1 MVAGFYPASG
11 PFGTSV
17 RTADADNRRPSC
29 HVYTQV
35 VSAAF
40 RTAAAALLFA
50 LAFASPIPVLGQRG
64 GAADGAQGGPAV
76 QPGGRGGRIGIGDF
90 RRGGRFDLPA
100 GTSVIRG
107 VVTSDAG
114 APVRRAQVRANVSG
128 MPGARV
134 TSTDAQGRFEL
145 RELPAGRWTV
155 SASKPGFV
163 TQRYG
168 QRRPFETV
176 VPIELADG
184 GRVDAN
190 FSLLRGG
197 VINGRVQDDLGDP
210 VANVR
215 VTVQRRQMIE
225 GRRRMI
231 NVGVTDETDD
241 TGAFR
246 LYGLAP
252 GEYYVSA
259 VLRANPLEQPGDA
272 SGYAPT
278 YFPGTGSANEAQ
290 RVAVGAGE
298 EVSIGFALLP
308 VRLVRISGTV
318 VSQSGDLGGGMV
330 QLVGAGDSGE
340 GSLVTLGGGIQ
351 SDGSFT
357 IANVA
362 PGSYVLN
369 ARSGARA
376 GRGRGGPI
384 EATALEIGSLPVV
397 VADSDVTGVTISL
410 TRGASIAGTVVT
422 EGTSPITLSSLR
434 VSARQI
440 RDTAGQAFSASGVS
454 ATGSFQLSTL
464 TGTVALRLENVPPQ
478 WMVKS
483 IVVGP
488 TDVTD
493 GAFELRGTEQVTNA
507 RVVLTDRVSEL
518 NGTVTVRN
526 QEAKDSSV
534 IVFAEDAARWS
545 FPTRFVRMARANA
558 QGGFSLR
565 GLPGETY
572 LVAAVD
578 YLEEGEWQ
586 DPEFLERLR
595 EAATRV
601 TLRDGEAKTVGLQL
615 LAR

>member
-1 MVAGFYPASG
+1 M
-11 PFGTSV
+11 T
-17 RTADADNRRPSC
+17 
-29 HVYTQV
+29 
-35 VSAAF
+35 AAF
-40 RTAAAALLFA
+40 RTAAAFLLFA
-50 LAFASPIPVLGQRG
+50 VAFASPIPVLGQRG
-64 GAADGAQGGPAV
+64 GGAANPAGAQGGQAG
-76 QPGGRGGRIGIGDF
+76 GGRGGRIGIGHF
-90 RRGGRFDLPA
+90 FRGGRLDLPA

-145 RELPAGRWTV
+145 RDLPAGRWTV

-168 QRRPFETV
+168 QRRPFETAS
-176 VPIELADG
+176 PIELADG
-184 GRVDAN
+184 QRADAN

-215 VTVQRRQMIE
+215 VMVQRRQMIE

-259 VLRANPLEQPGDA
+259 VLRANPLEQSGDTA
-272 SGYAPT
+272 GFAPT
-278 YFPGTGSANEAQ
+278 YYPGTGNAVEAQ
-290 RVAVGAGE
+290 RVPVGAGE
-298 EVSIGFALLP
+298 EVSIGFSLLP

-318 VSQSGDLGGGMV
+318 VSQGGDVGGGMV
-330 QLVGAGDSGE
+330 QLVSAGDSGE
-340 GSLVTLGGGIQ
+340 GPFTTLGGGIQ

-357 IANVA
+357 IVNVS
-362 PGSYVLN
+362 PGSYLLN
-369 ARSGARA
+369 ARSGGRG
-376 GRGRGGPI
+376 GRGRGGAV
-384 EATALEIGSLPVV
+384 EATALEIGSVPVAV
-397 VADSDVTGVTISL
+397 GDSDVTGVTISL

-422 EGTSPITLSSLR
+422 EGTSQITLSSLR
-434 VSARQI
+434 VSARQV
-440 RDTAGQAFSASGVS
+440 RDAPGQAFSASGVS

-464 TGTVALRLENVPPQ
+464 TGTVALRVENVPAQ

-488 TDVTD
+488 ADVTD
-493 GAFELRGTEQVTNA
+493 GAFELRGTEQITNA
-507 RVVLTDRVSEL
+507 RIVLTDRVSEL

-534 IVFAEDAARWS
+534 IVFADDAALWT
-545 FPTRFVRMARANA
+545 FPTRYVRMARTDA
-558 QGGFSLR
+558 QGRFTLR
-565 GLPGETY
+565 GLPGGATY

-578 YLEEGEWQ
+578 SLEEGEWQ

-595 EAATRV
+595 EPATRV
-601 TLRDGEAKTVGLQL
+601 SVRDGETKTVGLQL

>member
-1 MVAGFYPASG
+1 
-11 PFGTSV
+11 
-17 RTADADNRRPSC
+17 
-29 HVYTQV
+29 

-40 RTAAAALLFA
+40 RPVAAVLLFA
-50 LAFASPIPVLGQRG
+50 LAFASPMLVLGQRG
-64 GAADGAQGGPAV
+64 GGAGNPAGGGQGAPIDGGQNGGAR
-76 QPGGRGGRIGIGDF
+76 GGRGPGDF
-90 RRGGRFDLPA
+90 FRGGRFELPA
-100 GTSVIRG
+100 GTAIIRG

-114 APVRRAQVRANVSG
+114 APVRRAQVRANGSG

-134 TSTDAQGRFEL
+134 TTTDAQGRFEL
-145 RELPAGRWTV
+145 RDLPAGRWTV

-176 VPIELADG
+176 SPLEVADG
-184 GRVDAN
+184 QRVDAN

-215 VTVQRRQMIE
+215 VMVQRRQMIE
-225 GRRRMI
+225 GRRRMV

-259 VLRANPLEQPGDA
+259 TLRANPLEQPGDA

-278 YFPGTGSANEAQ
+278 YYPGTGNANEAQ
-290 RVAVGAGE
+290 QVPVAAGE
-298 EVSIGFALLP
+298 EVSIGFSLLA

-318 VSQSGDLGGGMV
+318 VSQSGEVGGGMV
-330 QLVGAGDSGE
+330 QLVSAGDTG
-340 GSLVTLGGGIQ
+340 GGPIGAQGGGIQ
-351 SDGSFT
+351 NDGSFT

-362 PGSYVLN
+362 PGSYLLN
-369 ARSGARA
+369 ARSG
-376 GRGRGGPI
+376 GRGGRGGRGVTI
-384 EATALEIGSLPVV
+384 DATALEIGSLPLTVG
-397 VADSDVTGVTISL
+397 DSDVTGVTISM

-422 EGTSPITLSSLR
+422 EGTSQITLANLR
-434 VSARQI
+434 VTARQI
-440 RDTAGQAFSASGVS
+440 RDAPGQSFNASGVS
-454 ATGSFQLSTL
+454 ANGAFQLSTL
-464 TGTVALRLENVPPQ
+464 TGTVALRVENVPSQ

-493 GAFELRGTEQVTNA
+493 GAFELRGTEQLTNA
-507 RVVLTDRVSEL
+507 RIVLTDRVSEL

-534 IVFAEDAARWS
+534 VVFAADAALWT
-545 FPTRFVRMARANA
+545 FPTRFVRMARTDA
-558 QGGFSLR
+558 QGHFTLR
-565 GLPGETY
+565 GLPGGTY

-595 EAATRV
+595 EPATRV
-601 TLRDGEAKTVGLQL
+601 SVRDGETKTVGLQL

>member
-1 MVAGFYPASG
+1 M
-11 PFGTSV
+11 
-17 RTADADNRRPSC
+17 
-29 HVYTQV
+29 
-35 VSAAF
+35 
-40 RTAAAALLFA
+40 L
-50 LAFASPIPVLGQRG
+50 VLGQRG
-64 GAADGAQGGPAV
+64 GGAGNPAGGGQGAPIDGGQNGGAR
-76 QPGGRGGRIGIGDF
+76 GGRGPGDF
-90 RRGGRFDLPA
+90 FRGGRFELPA
-100 GTSVIRG
+100 GTAIIRG

-114 APVRRAQVRANVSG
+114 APVRRAQVRANGSG

-134 TSTDAQGRFEL
+134 TTTDAQGRFEL
-145 RELPAGRWTV
+145 RDLPAGRWTV

-176 VPIELADG
+176 SPLEVADG
-184 GRVDAN
+184 QRVDAN

-215 VTVQRRQMIE
+215 VMVQRRQMIE
-225 GRRRMI
+225 GRRRMV

-259 VLRANPLEQPGDA
+259 TLRANPLEQPGDA

-278 YFPGTGSANEAQ
+278 YYPGTGNANEAQ
-290 RVAVGAGE
+290 QVPVAAGE
-298 EVSIGFALLP
+298 EVSIGFSLLA

-318 VSQSGDLGGGMV
+318 VSQSGEVGGGMV
-330 QLVGAGDSGE
+330 QLVSAGDTG
-340 GSLVTLGGGIQ
+340 GGPIGAQGGGIQ

-362 PGSYVLN
+362 PGSYLLN
-369 ARSGARA
+369 ARSG
-376 GRGRGGPI
+376 GRGGRGGRGVTI
-384 EATALEIGSLPVV
+384 DATALEIGSLPLTVG
-397 VADSDVTGVTISL
+397 DSDVTGVTISM

-422 EGTSPITLSSLR
+422 EGTSQITLANLR
-434 VSARQI
+434 VTARQI
-440 RDTAGQAFSASGVS
+440 RDAPGQSFNASGVS
-454 ATGSFQLSTL
+454 ANGAFQLSTL
-464 TGTVALRLENVPPQ
+464 TGTVALRVENVPSQ

-493 GAFELRGTEQVTNA
+493 GAFELRGTEQLTNA
-507 RVVLTDRVSEL
+507 RIVLTDRVSEL

-534 IVFAEDAARWS
+534 VVFAADAALWT
-545 FPTRFVRMARANA
+545 FPTRFVRMARTDA
-558 QGGFSLR
+558 QGHFTLR
-565 GLPGETY
+565 GLPGGTY

-595 EAATRV
+595 EPATRV
-601 TLRDGEAKTVGLQL
+601 SVRDGETKTVGLQL